1 MKRGEIWIVELPFAN
16 GKEQRGRRPC
26 LVLAETKTDIVIVVP
41 FTSNLYALR
50 FPYTVEIK
58 KSKENGLEKDSVA
71 LVFHVQALDRKR
83 FVSKVGDL
91 ERQNMKQI
99 GELLK
104 KLLQL

>member
-1 MKRGEIWIVELPFAN
+1 MKRGEIWIVEFPFAN

-83 FVSKVGDL
+83 FVSKT
-91 ERQNMKQI
+91 
-99 GELLK
+99 K
-104 KLLQL
+104 KSYI